1 MCAVAGAINVPNAY
15 NVVVSM
21 LHALQYRGENGSGIA
36 LASYDGRFFYERT
49 ENTVPDLVI
58 KVISSGF
65 KPNDHQYY
73 CGIGHNRYGTSGD
86 KKSID
91 NAQPFK
97 FQMPWGW
104 LFLSHNGDSPY
115 AVEDRKALM
124 EREIE
129 LSTTSDSEII
139 LQQMGLVGAHD
150 LLTVLRGGLEK
161 YRGTYAL
168 CMLTIY
174 NGEVMLIAARDPS
187 GNRPL
192 SLGRL
197 GGGYVVASENS
208 AFEVINAVYERD
220 VEPGEIV
227 VISQHSVDSFRIND
241 GIGYRQ
247 KPLFQCI
254 YEQGYFSL
262 PTSEV
267 FGIPVIEFRKELGRR
282 LANYYGGLVKTSDI
296 VTYVPDSS
304 NSFAEGFC
312 DALGRKL
319 ITILLRRHSSGR
331 SFTKESQEIIEET
344 LNIKFSF
351 IRSNIRKIL
360 EENPDAR
367 IWIVDDSIVR
377 GNTIRKIIRVLRG
390 FGIKFIGVL
399 LGMPPLLGD
408 CGKGINV
415 RGMTGKLIAAKHL
428 SNGLSV
434 DFRSVAAD
442 IEANFVGYQSL
453 FDLREAVKTLGK
465 DPGSFCYGCFENR
478 EPIWGKW

>member
-1 MCAVAGAINVPNAY
+1 MCAVVGAINVPNAY
-15 NVVVSM
+15 NVVISI
-21 LHALQYRGENGSGIA
+21 LHALQYRGENGSGLA
-36 LASYDGRFFYERT
+36 LAGYDRQFLYERT

-58 KVISSGF
+58 KTISSGF
-65 KPNDHQYY
+65 KPNDHEYY
-73 CGIGHNRYGTSGD
+73 CGIGHNRYGTTGD
-86 KKSID
+86 KKSFD

-97 FQMPWGW
+97 FEMPWGW

-115 AVEDRKALM
+115 AVEDRKALT
-124 EREIE
+124 EQGIA
-129 LSTTSDSEII
+129 LSTTSDSEVI
-139 LQQMGLVGAHD
+139 LQQMGLVANRD
-150 LLTVLRGGLEK
+150 LLKALRGGLK
-161 YRGTYAL
+161 AYRGTYAL
-168 CMLTIY
+168 CMLTAY
-174 NGEVMLIAARDPS
+174 NGEVILIAARDPS

-208 AFEVINAVYERD
+208 AFEVVNAVYERD
-220 VEPGEIV
+220 IEPGEIV
-227 VISQHSVDSFRIND
+227 IISQYSIDSFRINEGVD
-241 GIGYRQ
+241 DRQ
-247 KPLFQCI
+247 KPLFQCV

-262 PTSEV
+262 PTSDV
-267 FGIPVIEFRKELGRR
+267 FGISVVEFRKELGRR
-282 LANYYGGLVKTSDI
+282 LANCYGSLIKPDDI

-312 DALGRKL
+312 DALGHKL

-331 SFTKESQEIIEET
+331 SFTKESHEVIEET

-367 IWIVDDSIVR
+367 IWIIDDSIVR
-377 GNTIRKIIRVLRG
+377 GNTIRKIVRVLRG
-390 FGIKFIGVL
+390 LGIKFIGVL

-428 SNGLSV
+428 SGDLSV
-434 DFRSVAAD
+434 DSRSIAAD
-442 IEANFVGYQSL
+442 IEANFVGYQFL
-453 FDLREAVKTLGK
+453 TDLREAVKTLGK

-478 EPIWGKW
+478 EPIWRKW